1 MSKTRQQWLIFCAA
15 LFVLVAVALYS
26 LYGMR
31 QQATRTMPE
40 IHRQTPRPDVSV
52 VTVNTARYPA
62 AMVAYGAAETHYQL
76 TLTTEVSG
84 RVENLAEGFEVG
96 SRLAVGT
103 ELARIEASN
112 YRAALAAAESER
124 QQARVTLL
132 EEERQAL
139 QAEAEWRASGLEG
152 EPDSPLV
159 LRQPQLAAARTALDN
174 AQAAV
179 DSARYDLA
187 QTRITLPFDAL
198 VISRDIAPGSYLQA
212 GTQVATVYS
221 SDRVEITLSLP
232 ARDWQN
238 LPDGDRLLSGAWPVT
253 LTGVENGQQW
263 QGRVLRT
270 EQHLDSTT
278 RQRSLV
284 VAVDQPLALEKPLLP
299 GTFLKAR
306 LVGDQVDGLWQLPS
320 SALSQRGEIWFVD
333 TDEQL
338 DHFATDPLFNDG
350 EHIYVRAPKTLAGTP
365 IQVLSH
371 PLNSYLKGMLV
382 NPVEAAG
389 ND

>member
-1 MSKTRQQWLIFCAA
+1 M
-15 LFVLVAVALYS
+15 
-26 LYGMR
+26 
-31 QQATRTMPE
+31 
-40 IHRQTPRPDVSV
+40 
-52 VTVNTARYPA
+52 
-62 AMVAYGAAETHYQL
+62 
-76 TLTTEVSG
+76 
-84 RVENLAEGFEVG
+84 
-96 SRLAVGT
+96 
-103 ELARIEASN
+103 
-112 YRAALAAAESER
+112 
-124 QQARVTLL
+124 TLL

-152 EPDSPLV
+152 EPDSPLA

>member
-1 MSKTRQQWLIFCAA
+1 
-15 LFVLVAVALYS
+15 
-26 LYGMR
+26 
-31 QQATRTMPE
+31 
-40 IHRQTPRPDVSV
+40 
-52 VTVNTARYPA
+52 
-62 AMVAYGAAETHYQL
+62 VAYGAAETHYQL
-76 TLTTEVSG
+76 TLTAEVSG

-152 EPDSPLV
+152 EPDSPLA

>member
-1 MSKTRQQWLIFCAA
+1 MTQTRRQWLIFSAA

-31 QQATRTMPE
+31 QQAARTMPE
-40 IHRQTPRPDVSV
+40 VHRQMPRPDVSV
-52 VTVNTARYPA
+52 VTVNTARHPA
-62 AMVAYGAAETHYQL
+62 TMVAYGAAETHYQL
-76 TLTTEVSG
+76 TLTAEVSG

-96 SRLAVGT
+96 ARLAIGT

-112 YRAALAAAESER
+112 YRAALAVAESER

-159 LRQPQLAAARTALDN
+159 LRQPQLAAARAALNN

-179 DSARYDLA
+179 ESARYDLA

-212 GTQVATVYS
+212 GAQVATVYS

-238 LPDGDRLLSGAWPVT
+238 LPDGAQLLSGNWPVF
-253 LTGVENGQQW
+253 LTGVESGQQW

-270 EQHLDSTT
+270 EQHLDGET

-306 LVGDQVDGLWQLPS
+306 LAGDQVDGLWQLPS
-320 SALSQRGEIWFVD
+320 SARSQRGEIWFVNPGG
-333 TDEQL
+333 QL

-350 EHIYVRAPKTLAGTP
+350 EHIYVRAPKTLSGTP
-365 IQVLSH
+365 VQVLSH

-382 NPVEAAG
+382 NPVEAAE